1 MTKALSKV
9 GVRCGELEQD
19 DDFLFDEVKVEQIQQ
34 YPAFLEL
41 PFCPASTSHCSAL
54 CFISLSGLESP
65 YFHYSVTPHTMS
77 KKFKSQASSSRAA
90 AGGFG
95 GFPSAFGGFSTA
107 STSHTQTTSSLS
119 YVAEPPDLT
128 RISEPNL
135 VVAFKNLSKKDDTT
149 KTKALEE
156 IKEAVVKLGNR
167 SDELEEGV
175 LEAWV

>member
-1 MTKALSKV
+1 
-9 GVRCGELEQD
+9 
-19 DDFLFDEVKVEQIQQ
+19 
-34 YPAFLEL
+34 
-41 PFCPASTSHCSAL
+41 
-54 CFISLSGLESP
+54 
-65 YFHYSVTPHTMS
+65 MS
-77 KKFKSQASSSRAA
+77 RKFKSQASSSRAA

-95 GFPSAFGGFSTA
+95 GFPSTFGGFSSA

-156 IKEAVVKLGNR
+156 IKEAFVKLGDR

>member
-9 GVRCGELEQD
+9 GARCGELEQD

-34 YPAFLEL
+34 YSAFLEL
-41 PFCPASTSHCSAL
+41 PFGPVSTSYCSAL
-54 CFISLSGLESP
+54 CFISLPGLESP
-65 YFHYSVTPHTMS
+65 YFHYPVPHTMS

-107 STSHTQTTSSLS
+107 STSNPQATSSLS

-156 IKEAVVKLGNR
+156 IKDAVVKLGNR